1 MNPDLHLTRDD
12 VRNFYTL
19 CLGRPVESD
28 AAAEGRRHQTALECA
43 SSLLLSGEFESEILR
58 PVLIGRALKH
68 AGISDRTFRKIRA
81 WAAQHGP
88 AVFGQ
93 VVENPAEW
101 HKKWHSLLHGLVTG
115 EPLHADFAARYA
127 EHEAF
132 CEALAEAAAHNEAII
147 AAVEEINPGRCR
159 GFFVDVTDRSRRFV
173 LQLRVNGKSVAGVP
187 VLEFRKE
194 LQEKYGG
201 SGHDGFD
208 IRFDDI
214 PEILGLGGGTV
225 DLVEPRTGFVLLEK
239 HHVTFSSAAAAEQKD
254 RTIETLRGY
263 RSYVDGLIDALDG
276 NRPQS
281 VTSVAGYGR
290 NRVFVRPPAAPPVTG
305 RIAVVIDARFSA
317 LPADGAGAVQ
327 SDDLAALRAQSQPPV
342 AIYLLGT
349 VGGNNAE
356 PITAP
361 DGVSRIDSVAGLG
374 EALHGQAD
382 LVVHL
387 RPGERLEPDALA
399 WLAYAAEQPGA
410 QVTYADS
417 EVERARAFSGVV
429 LEPNFRSALDID
441 LLLTSDTYDTPLC
454 LSSSCL
460 NTAVLSAEADFR
472 RSVLLATLER
482 HGRFAVRHVPLV
494 LSRSPAVGG
503 NAEAEERARA
513 TVQTYLDRVRPG
525 AVLEPH
531 ADAVAPPLPGRSRVR
546 WPVPE
551 RRPISLIVPTRDS
564 IDMVLAL
571 VSSLKECTRYLS
583 LLRVHIISNNSVAP
597 QTERALAILAADEIV
612 RISTFEGPFNWAG
625 INDAAIRSEECAE
638 IAVCLNNDMICRT
651 QGWDELLRAQLA
663 RPEVDIVGGRL
674 LYANGMLQ
682 HAGVAMVGGWW
693 HEAMGDAPGH
703 GLYGDRTRV
712 AHECAAVTG
721 AFMAFDRQFYLDSG
735 GFDATTFPI
744 THNDV
749 EFCLRAEQSGARIL
763 YDPEQL
769 WIHFESV
776 TRGLDSLDAEK
787 SEQVLEAHYT
797 LLDRLPRP
805 DYLDLAVNPH
815 FVRNT
820 RPFTAVAWPRRG
832 TVLSWIDQQ
841 RTRNA
846 GPPVASTPAGKS
858 DRARTEV
865 AAQTRADT
873 V

>member
-1 MNPDLHLTRDD
+1 MHPELHLTRDD

-19 CLGRPVESD
+19 CLGRPVESE

-58 PVLIGRALKH
+58 PVLDGRALKH

-93 VVENPAEW
+93 VVEDPSEW
-101 HKKWHSLLHGLVTG
+101 HKKWHNLLRGLVTG
-115 EPLHADFAARYA
+115 EPLRADFAARYA

-132 CEALAEAAAHNEAII
+132 CEALAEAAAHNEAIV
-147 AAVEEINPGRCR
+147 AAVEEINAGRCR
-159 GFFVDVTDRSRRFV
+159 GFFVDVTDRSRHFV

-239 HHVTFSSAAAAEQKD
+239 HHVTFSNAASSEQKD

-276 NRPQS
+276 RRPQS

-290 NRVFVRPPAAPPVTG
+290 NRIFVRPPAAPPVTS
-305 RIAVVIDARFSA
+305 RIAVVIDARFTA
-317 LPADGAGAVQ
+317 LPADGAGADL
-327 SDDLAALRAQSQPPV
+327 SEDLAALRAQTHLPI
-342 AIYLLGT
+342 AIYLLGG
-349 VGGNNAE
+349 VDRDDAE
-356 PITAP
+356 PGTAP
-361 DGVSRIDSVAGLG
+361 DGVSRIDSVADLG
-374 EALHGQAD
+374 AALHGQAD

-387 RPGERLEPDALA
+387 RPGERLEADALG
-399 WLAYAAEQPGA
+399 WLAYAAERPGA

-417 EVERARAFSGVV
+417 EVERARALSGIA
-429 LEPNFRSALDID
+429 LEPVFRSALDID

-454 LSSSCL
+454 LRAPWL
-460 NTAVLSAEADFR
+460 ATADLAEEADLR
-472 RSVLLATLER
+472 RSVLIDTLER
-482 HGRFAVRHVPLV
+482 HGRCAFRHVPLV
-494 LSRSPAVGG
+494 LSRAGAVGTDLG
-503 NAEAEERARA
+503 AGARARA
-513 TVQTYLDRVRPG
+513 TVQAYLDRIRPG

-546 WPVPE
+546 WPVPA

-564 IDMVLAL
+564 VDMVLAL

-583 LLRVHIISNNSVAP
+583 LLRVHVISNNSVAP
-597 QTERALAILAADEIV
+597 QTERALEVLAADEIV
-612 RISTFEGPFNWAG
+612 RLSTFEGPFNWAG
-625 INDAAIRSEECAE
+625 INDAAIRSEACAE

-682 HAGVAMVGGWW
+682 HAGVAMVGGWM

-735 GFDATTFPI
+735 GFDAATFPV

-749 EFCLRAEQSGARIL
+749 EFCLSAEGRGARIL
-763 YDPEQL
+763 YDPEQV
-769 WIHFESV
+769 WTHFESV
-776 TRGLDSLDAEK
+776 TRGLDSLDAAKIEMLHE
-787 SEQVLEAHYT
+787 SHLA

-815 FVRNT
+815 FVRHT
-820 RPFTAVAWPRRG
+820 RPFTAVAWPRRD

-846 GPPVASTPAGKS
+846 AASVADASA
-858 DRARTEV
+858 RAAKRVES
-865 AAQTRADT
+865 A
-873 V
+873 

>member
-1 MNPDLHLTRDD
+1 MNPVLHLTRDD

-19 CLGRPVESD
+19 CLGRPVESEG
-28 AAAEGRRHQTALECA
+28 AAEGRRHQTALECA
-43 SSLLLSGEFESEILR
+43 SSLLLSVEFESEILR
-58 PVLIGRALKH
+58 PVLNGRALKH

-93 VVENPAEW
+93 VVEDPAEW
-101 HKKWHSLLHGLVTG
+101 HKKWHSLLRGLVTS
-115 EPLHADFAARYA
+115 EPLRADFAARYA

-132 CEALAEAAAHNEAII
+132 SEALAEAAAHNEAIV
-147 AAVEEINPGRCR
+147 AAVEEINSGRCR
-159 GFFVDVTDRSRRFV
+159 GFFVDVTDRSRRSV
-173 LQLRVNGKSVAGVP
+173 LQLRINGKTVTGVP

-214 PEILGLGGGTV
+214 PEVFGLSGGTV
-225 DLVEPRTGFVLLEK
+225 DLVEPRTGFVLLQK
-239 HHVTFSSAAAAEQKD
+239 HHVTFSNAAAAEQND

-281 VTSVAGYGR
+281 VTSVGGYGR
-290 NRVFVRPPAAPPVTG
+290 NRIFVRPPAPPRASSRVV
-305 RIAVVIDARFSA
+305 VVIDARGAAEQIEVPSVD
-317 LPADGAGAVQ
+317 LPET
-327 SDDLAALRAQSQPPV
+327 LAALRVQTHPPA
-342 AIYLLGT
+342 AIYLLQDTGQLGDRFGT
-349 VGGNNAE
+349 E
-356 PITAP
+356 W
-361 DGVSRIDSVAGLG
+361 DGVTRFDSVTSLRD
-374 EALHGQAD
+374 ALEGQAD

-387 RPGERLEPDALA
+387 RPDECLEPDAIA
-399 WLAYAAEQPGA
+399 WLAYGAERPGA
-410 QVTYADS
+410 WVTYADS
-417 EVERARAFSGVV
+417 EVERARTLSGTT
-429 LEPNFRSALDID
+429 LHPIFRSALDID

-454 LSSSCL
+454 LPSSSFD
-460 NTAVLSAEADFR
+460 TADFSVEVDFR
-472 RSVLLATLER
+472 RSVLLDTLER
-482 HGRFAVRHVPLV
+482 HGRCAFRHVPLV
-494 LSRSPAVGG
+494 LSRSPAAGRDPD
-503 NAEAEERARA
+503 AAERARA
-513 TVQTYLDRVRPG
+513 TVQGYLDRLRPG

-531 ADAVAPPLPGRSRVR
+531 MDAVAPPLASRSRVR
-546 WPVPE
+546 WPVRA

-571 VSSLKECTRYLS
+571 VASLKECTRYLS
-583 LLRVHIISNNSVAP
+583 LLRVHVISNNSVAP
-597 QTERALAILAADEIV
+597 QTERALDILGADEIV
-612 RISTFEGPFNWAG
+612 RISTFDGPFNWAG
-625 INDAAIRSEECAE
+625 INDAAIRSGDCAE
-638 IAVCLNNDMICRT
+638 IAVCLNNDMICQT
-651 QGWDELLRAQLA
+651 QGWDELLRGQLA

-682 HAGVAMVGGWW
+682 HAGVAMVGGWM

-703 GLYGDRTRV
+703 GLYDDRTRV

-721 AFMAFDRQFYLDSG
+721 AFMAFDRQFYLASG
-735 GFDATTFPI
+735 GFDAATFPI

-749 EFCLRAEQSGARIL
+749 DFCLRAEGRGARIL
-763 YDPEQL
+763 YDPEQV
-769 WIHFESV
+769 WTHFESV
-776 TRGLDSLDAEK
+776 TRGLDSLDTAKIEMLHE
-787 SEQVLEAHYT
+787 SHQA

-815 FVRNT
+815 FVRDT
-820 RPFTAVAWPRRG
+820 RPFTAVAWPRRD

-846 GPPVASTPAGKS
+846 APPVTSTSVATS
-858 DRARTEV
+858 ERAANEG
-865 AAQTRADT
+865 AAQTRAET

>member
-1 MNPDLHLTRDD
+1 MNPELHLTRDD

-19 CLGRPVESD
+19 CLGRPVESE

-43 SSLLLSGEFESEILR
+43 SSLLLSGEFEAEILR
-58 PVLIGRALKH
+58 PVLNGRALKH

-93 VVENPAEW
+93 VVEDPAAW
-101 HKKWHSLLHGLVTG
+101 HKKWHSLLRGLVTS
-115 EPLHADFAARYA
+115 EPVRADFAARYA

-132 CEALAEAAAHNEAII
+132 CEALAEAAAHNEAIV
-147 AAVEEINPGRCR
+147 AGVEEINAGRCR
-159 GFFVDVTDRSRRFV
+159 GYFVDVTDRSRHFV
-173 LQLRVNGKSVAGVP
+173 LQLRINGKTVAGVP

-225 DLVEPRTGFVLLEK
+225 DLIEPRTGFVLLEK
-239 HHVTFSSAAAAEQKD
+239 HHVTFSNAAAAEQND

-290 NRVFVRPPAAPPVTG
+290 NRIFVRPPAAPPTSSRV
-305 RIAVVIDARFSA
+305 AVVIDTRGVEPIEDSTAILRE
-317 LPADGAGAVQ
+317 
-327 SDDLAALRAQSQPPV
+327 DLAALRAQTHQPV
-342 AIYLLGT
+342 AIHLLQDAAQ
-349 VGGNNAE
+349 VGAGAE
-356 PITAP
+356 AER
-361 DGVSRIDSVAGLG
+361 GAMSRFDSVARLR
-374 EALHGQAD
+374 ETLRAQTD

-387 RPGERLEPDALA
+387 RPGERLEPDAIA
-399 WLAYAAEQPGA
+399 WLAYAAERPGA
-410 QVTYADS
+410 HVTYADG
-417 EVERARAFSGVV
+417 EVERARPLSGIA
-429 LEPNFRSALDID
+429 LDPIFRSALDID

-454 LSSSCL
+454 LGVSCL
-460 NTAVLSAEADFR
+460 DTADLSEEADFR
-472 RSVLLATLER
+472 RGVLLGALER
-482 HGRFAVRHVPLV
+482 HGRCAFRHVPLV
-494 LSRSPAVGG
+494 LSRGRGG
-503 NAEAEERARA
+503 RNAEAAARARA
-513 TVQTYLDRVRPG
+513 TVQAHLDRVRSG

-531 ADAVAPPLPGRSRVR
+531 VDALAAPLSERSRVR
-546 WPVPE
+546 WPVQA

-583 LLRVHIISNNSVAP
+583 LLRVHVISNNSVAP
-597 QTERALAILAADEIV
+597 QTERALDVLASDEIV

-625 INDAAIRSEECAE
+625 INDAAIRADDCAE

-663 RPEVDIVGGRL
+663 RPDVDVVGGRL

-682 HAGVAMVGGWW
+682 HAGVAMTGGWM

-703 GLYGDRTRV
+703 GLYNDRTRV

-721 AFMAFDRQFYLDSG
+721 AFMAFERQFYLDSG
-735 GFDATTFPI
+735 GFDAATFPI

-749 EFCLRAEQSGARIL
+749 DFCLRAEKRGARIL
-763 YDPEQL
+763 YDPEQV

-776 TRGLDSLDAEK
+776 TRGLDSLDTAKTEMLHE
-787 SEQVLEAHYT
+787 SHQA
-797 LLDRLPRP
+797 LLSRLPRP
-805 DYLDLAVNPH
+805 DYLDLSVNPH
-815 FVRNT
+815 FVRDA
-820 RPFTAVAWPRRG
+820 RPFTAVAWPRRD

-841 RTRNA
+841 QTRNA
-846 GPPVASTPAGKS
+846 APSIAGIPAADGAR
-858 DRARTEV
+858 DRPDATVETRART
-865 AAQTRADT
+865 A
-873 V
+873 